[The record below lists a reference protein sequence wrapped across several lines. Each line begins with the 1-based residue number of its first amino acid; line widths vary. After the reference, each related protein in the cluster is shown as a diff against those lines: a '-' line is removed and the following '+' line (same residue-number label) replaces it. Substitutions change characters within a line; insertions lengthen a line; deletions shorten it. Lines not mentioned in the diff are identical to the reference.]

1 MSECSLL
8 IKNEE
13 EMDVEVSQV
22 QSFAKSNFLELK
34 FNMYEIAKCNRCYQS
49 KKQNFVANSSADPV
63 VEPYMFQ

>member
-1 MSECSLL
+1 MFLVD
-8 IKNEE
+8 KE

-49 KKQNFVANSSADPV
+49 KKLNFVANSLADPV